1 MFKDYY
7 QILGI
12 LSSASQIEVKEA
24 YRKQSLKWHP
34 DKNPGV
40 DVTSVMQDINEAY
53 KILKDEIS
61 RARYDREYDT
71 FAQQNQHNQT
81 GAQQAKT
88 TSWNYDYEIH
98 DEDLKNDINEA
109 RSYAK
114 DLVDEFFKNFK
125 ETSKAAAKGA
135 WSKASGYLLAGI
147 LLAIISMLIRT
158 CH

>member
-12 LSSASQIEVKEA
+12 LSSASQIEIKEA

-71 FAQQNQHNQT
+71 FSQQNQNNQS
-81 GAQQAKT
+81 GAQQAQT
-88 TSWNYDYEIH
+88 TSWNYDYEVY

-125 ETSKAAAKGA
+125 ETSKVAAKGA

-147 LLAIISMLIRT
+147 LLVFISMLIRT